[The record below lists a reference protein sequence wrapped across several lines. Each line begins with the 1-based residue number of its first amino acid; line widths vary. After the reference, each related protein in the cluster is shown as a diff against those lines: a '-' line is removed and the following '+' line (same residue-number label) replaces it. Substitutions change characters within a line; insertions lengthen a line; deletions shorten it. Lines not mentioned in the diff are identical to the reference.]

1 MAKKVMYPLEPC
13 IEFHRKDKVDTFY
26 FDLMTYDATYLHA
39 VAFSCQA
46 FFNRA
51 SPQQT
56 AELTRRSVFH
66 HSAALKQL
74 RERLSNQG
82 EPIKFSDSTVLVILS
97 LAMQAHLTNDFD
109 TAKQH
114 MEGLRRIVDLRG
126 GLGAFGYNSKLIM
139 EMLK

>member
-51 SPQQT
+51 SARQT
-56 AELTRRSVFH
+56 AELTQRSVIH
-66 HSAALKQL
+66 HSVALKQL

-82 EPIKFSDSTVLVILS
+82 KQIKYSDSTILVILS
-97 LAMQAHLTNDFD
+97 LARPAQLTGDFD

-114 MEGLRRIVDLRG
+114 MEGLRKIVDFRG
-126 GLGAFGYNSKLIM
+126 GLGALGYNSKLVMEIM
-139 EMLK
+139 K